1 MGKWCQS
8 PFPWGAGEAG
18 ETPAL
23 RDGAEAMSEGWRF
36 EGVAS
41 TGAVD
46 RQREKMTVRALEGMG
61 EAGEVELRV
70 GHRPVGHRAARVGM
84 VEEWRVEGEVVR
96 VRGRLEEGAEAE
108 RIVERL
114 RRGGRLGLSVG
125 GKVTAA
131 QWGWSA
137 ECEGPVRL
145 IEEVELT
152 HVAVCERDE
161 AVNPEAWF
169 EVREMEAER

>member
-1 MGKWCQS
+1 MGD
-8 PFPWGAGEAG
+8 GAG
-18 ETPAL
+18 
-23 RDGAEAMSEGWRF
+23 WVF

-46 RQREKMTVRALEGMG
+46 RQREKMTAGALGRMG

-70 GHRPVGHRAARVGM
+70 GHRAAKVGV

-96 VRGRLEEGAEAE
+96 VRGRLDGGDEAA
-108 RIVERL
+108 RIVERA
-114 RRGGRLGLSVG
+114 RRGERLGLSVG

-131 QWGWSA
+131 RWGWTA

-145 IEEVELT
+145 IEDVELT

-161 AVNPEAWF
+161 AVNPEAWI
-169 EVREMEAER
+169 EVRETEAEA